1 MNVIRIY
8 TVEGCYACKVLED
21 TLRKALKDIVEDN
34 FKVEVIDY
42 MAYGHSPI
50 LKDNNITDFPTILFM
65 KDRTTLG
72 IHTGTM
78 PKYKILEY
86 IRSYY
91 KLSN

>member
-21 TLRKALKDIVEDN
+21 TLRKALQDIIEDN
-34 FKVEVIDY
+34 FQVEVIDY
-42 MAYGHSPI
+42 LTKGHTPI

-65 KDRTTLG
+65 KDESILG

-78 PKYKILEY
+78 PKYKILKY